1 VQIVLGTSSNLCE
14 FIFNLVWGKR
24 NFGLKTSNWI

>member
-1 VQIVLGTSSNLCE
+1 VFGRSANLCDLKV
-14 FIFNLVWGKR
+14 NLVWGKR